1 MHYNHLKALI
11 VDDVETVRLVLKKTL
26 GELDITKVDEA
37 PSVDFAW
44 DLLNFNAKNDDPFD
58 IVFCDYNMPMAD
70 GNELLKRIRES
81 SEHAIKYM
89 KFVMVT
95 GSDHKV
101 AESMDLG
108 AHNIIHKPFD
118 KKFIKFKLDLIY
130 KSYQK
135 PEK

>member
-1 MHYNHLKALI
+1 MHYDHLKALV
-11 VDDVETVRLVLKKTL
+11 VDDVDTVRRVLKKTL
-26 GELDITKVDEA
+26 GELDINNVEEA
-37 PSVDFAW
+37 PSVDLAW
-44 DLLNFNAKNDDPFD
+44 NALTSHQEKNEPFD
-58 IVFCDYNMPMAD
+58 IVFCDWNMPMGD

-81 SEHAIKYM
+81 KVPAIKLI
-89 KFVMVT
+89 KFVMIT

-108 AHNIIHKPFD
+108 AHNIIHKPFE

-135 PEK
+135 

>member
-1 MHYNHLKALI
+1 MHYHNLKVLV
-11 VDDVETVRLVLKKTL
+11 VDDVETVRMVLKQTL
-26 GELDITKVDEA
+26 GELDITKVEEA
-37 PSVDFAW
+37 PSVSFAW
-44 DLLNFNAKNDDPFD
+44 DLIDFNNKNQDPFD
-58 IVFCDYNMPMAD
+58 LIFCDWNMPLGD
-70 GNELLKRIRES
+70 GNELLKRVRES
-81 SEHAIKYM
+81 SEQAIKWV

-118 KKFIKFKLDLIY
+118 KKYIKKKLDLIY

-135 PEK
+135 

>member
-1 MHYNHLKALI
+1 
-11 VDDVETVRLVLKKTL
+11 
-26 GELDITKVDEA
+26 
-37 PSVDFAW
+37 
-44 DLLNFNAKNDDPFD
+44 
-58 IVFCDYNMPMAD
+58 MPMGD

-81 SEHAIKYM
+81 SDHSIKYM

-108 AHNIIHKPFD
+108 AHSIIHKPFD

-135 PEK
+135 